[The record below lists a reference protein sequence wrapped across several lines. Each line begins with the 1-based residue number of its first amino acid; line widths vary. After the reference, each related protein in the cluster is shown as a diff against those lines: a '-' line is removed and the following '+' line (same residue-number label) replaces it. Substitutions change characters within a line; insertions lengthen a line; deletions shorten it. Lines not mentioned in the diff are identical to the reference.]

1 MAGNLNLRNHFFG
14 LNKQEILIRHEQLIN
29 DGRAAGTTQVGPE
42 NVQDIMRVI
51 DPENTQK
58 GIGSSDIIL
67 GEDVRDIL
75 ENDNFI
81 VAEIIK
87 NWGDAQG
94 KGLKTFKLSTDPD
107 QAVDDMGLIN
117 APRVFV
123 GNKQVIEHIIGQSQ
137 RNTDEAQALIDFAET
152 QYIADE
158 VLASQQWQDLSRA
171 EKIFHIIARY
181 AFLGQDNPHT
191 RIIQLLFGDYNHQL
205 DQAVEDED
213 DGGAS
218 KDGPPR
224 QKRRKKGGGRKT
236 RRKRKKKTKRRKTKR
251 RRRKKRKTKRKTR
264 KRKKRL

>member
-94 KGLKTFKLSTDPD
+94 RVAIFAL
-107 QAVDDMGLIN
+107 
-117 APRVFV
+117 VFV
-123 GNKQVIEHIIGQSQ
+123 LILRHYVKIPQWFIYLALSISFVLSLMNMNAVVYLIPIWLIEY
-137 RNTDEAQALIDFAET
+137 L
-152 QYIADE
+152 Y
-158 VLASQQWQDLSRA
+158 
-171 EKIFHIIARY
+171 
-181 AFLGQDNPHT
+181 
-191 RIIQLLFGDYNHQL
+191 
-205 DQAVEDED
+205 
-213 DGGAS
+213 
-218 KDGPPR
+218 
-224 QKRRKKGGGRKT
+224 
-236 RRKRKKKTKRRKTKR
+236 
-251 RRRKKRKTKRKTR
+251 
-264 KRKKRL
+264 